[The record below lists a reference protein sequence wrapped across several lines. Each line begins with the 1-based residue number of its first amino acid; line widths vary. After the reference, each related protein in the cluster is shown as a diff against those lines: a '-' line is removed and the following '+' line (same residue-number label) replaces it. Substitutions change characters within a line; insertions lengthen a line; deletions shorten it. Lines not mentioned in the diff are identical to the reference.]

1 MRARGTRPLSKSSS
15 PLREGA
21 RQYAPFVAWAAW
33 FLFAWTLAMVHLDL
47 GPTVAREWPIA
58 VAMAVGSYV
67 AGSTPMGGGT
77 VGFPI
82 LVLLFD
88 EPVSLGRNF
97 SFLIQ
102 SVGMCSAT
110 MLILCGRLPLAWRP
124 LLWTLLTAAIVVP
137 IASRTLV
144 PLLPDTLVK
153 LVFAVIWA
161 GFGIMTLVKLREI
174 LTPHP
179 RIARSVG
186 FDATVGVAAGLVGG
200 LAASVTGVGIDMV
213 LYCVLVLVYRADL
226 RTAVATS
233 VVVMAFTS
241 LVGALNAATL
251 GQIDHAVLSKWVA
264 AAPVVLLG
272 APLGV
277 LMMRLIPRGVT
288 LVIVSLL
295 CLGQFFWALTNVGLT
310 WATVGGSVL
319 AVLVLNACFHT
330 MYRIGQPRPLKAG
343 PEGPAA

>member
-1 MRARGTRPLSKSSS
+1 
-15 PLREGA
+15 
-21 RQYAPFVAWAAW
+21 
-33 FLFAWTLAMVHLDL
+33 MVHLGLWD
-47 GPTVAREWPIA
+47 TVAAEWRIA

-102 SVGMCSAT
+102 SVGMSSAA
-110 MLILCGRLPLAWRP
+110 MLILCSRLPLAVRP
-124 LLWTLLTAAIVVP
+124 LLWSMGVAALVIP
-137 IASRTLV
+137 ISSRTLV
-144 PLLPDTLVK
+144 PLLADGLIK

-161 GFGIMTLVKLREI
+161 GFGIMTLVKLRQI

-179 RIARSVG
+179 RIARSAG
-186 FDATVGVAAGLVGG
+186 FDAASGISAGVLGG
-200 LAASVTGVGIDMV
+200 LAASATGVGIDMV
-213 LYCVLVLVYRADL
+213 LYCILVLLYRADL

-233 VVVMAFTS
+233 VVVMAFAS
-241 LVGALNAATL
+241 LVGALNAASL
-251 GQIDHAVLSKWVA
+251 GQIDSPVLAKWVA

-288 LVIVSLL
+288 LVFVSVL
-295 CLGQFFWALTNVGLT
+295 CLAQFFWALTNVGLT
-310 WATVGGSVL
+310 WASVGGSVL
-319 AVLVLNACFHT
+319 AVLVLNGCFHL
-330 MYRIGQPRPLKAG
+330 MYRYAEPPRAPVRAPLG
-343 PEGPAA
+343 RVE

>member
-1 MRARGTRPLSKSSS
+1 MSTSSQVLRGH
-15 PLREGA
+15 A
-21 RQYAPFVAWAAW
+21 VQYAPFACWAVW
-33 FLFAWTLAMVHLDL
+33 FLMAWTIAVIHLGI

-58 VAMAVGSYV
+58 VAMALGSYV

-82 LVLLFD
+82 LVLLFG
-88 EPVSLGRNF
+88 EPVGLGRNF

-102 SVGMCSAT
+102 SVGMSSAT
-110 MLILCGRLPLAWRP
+110 ILILCARLPLAVRP
-124 LLWTLLTAAIVVP
+124 LLWAMAVAAIVLP

-144 PLLPDTLVK
+144 PVLPDSVVK

-161 GFGIMTLVKLREI
+161 GFGIMTLVKLKQI

-179 RIARSVG
+179 RIARSAG
-186 FDATVGVAAGLVGG
+186 FDACAGVAAGLIGG
-200 LAASVTGVGIDMV
+200 LAASATGVGIDMV
-213 LYCVLVLVYRADL
+213 LYCILVLLYRADL

-241 LVGALNAATL
+241 LVGALNAAML
-251 GQIDHAVLSKWVA
+251 GQIDVPVLSKWVA

-288 LVIVSLL
+288 LVTVSLL
-295 CLGQFFWALTNVGLT
+295 CLAQYFWALTNVGLT
-310 WATVGGSVL
+310 WATLGGSVL
-319 AVLVLNACFHT
+319 AVLLLNACFHV
-330 MYRIGQPRPLKAG
+330 MYRFAHPPNTPLEA
-343 PEGPAA
+343 PPPAAE